1 MALTQQW
8 RKVHGARVSNG
19 DEPDLRTCAA
29 RRRDDEAEEEFEL
42 ADQKNAGLPDGWVE
56 HADDAGTPYYVHG
69 PTGVSSWDP
78 PLSESSASPGKV
90 KGEHLLG
97 RGMDVPVTVAR
108 VPPGDMFSELDS
120 LPKRLD
126 SLPKTRRSRMRSTVT
141 ESLPFVQHLA
151 PEEADRQR
159 AAEEAQA
166 AARLKNATA
175 EEFFSPEEVAALCS
189 HANALLQGDPEVAHL
204 LPLTPANVAA
214 AASGSLLLA
223 KYLVAVDP
231 ESLDQR
237 ALNHAGQGHRDA
249 LSPEQRMQNHTLVA
263 NALLCNG
270 CGLPDLQPEQ
280 LDEAA
285 ANTEVLQQQ

>member
-1 MALTQQW
+1 M
-8 RKVHGARVSNG
+8 
-19 DEPDLRTCAA
+19 
-29 RRRDDEAEEEFEL
+29 
-42 ADQKNAGLPDGWVE
+42 
-56 HADDAGTPYYVHG
+56 HG

-78 PLSESSASPGKV
+78 PVSESSASPDKV
-90 KGEHLLG
+90 KGEHLLR

-159 AAEEAQA
+159 AAEEAPA

-175 EEFFSPEEVAALCS
+175 EEFFSPEEVSALCS

-204 LPLTPANVAA
+204 LPLTPTNVAT

-237 ALNHAGQGHRDA
+237 ALNHVVGQGHHDA
-249 LSPEQRMQNHTLVA
+249 LSPEQRMQNHTLVV
-263 NALLCNG
+263 NALAANG

-280 LDEAA
+280 LDKAA
-285 ANTEVLQQQ
+285 ANTEVLQQ